1 MQTHLANVMDSAM
14 PEKLF
19 YDQNIKELLSD
30 IQILARIVKYTVK
43 EVNELSVRE
52 IIECI
57 DKQSICIGETEI
69 DPGLTNY
76 GKIQSTQTEDIIL
89 NEGKITFDIRF
100 SLVYK
105 DVIKIIINIEAQK
118 TSDVN
123 KLQYHLENRII
134 YYLSRLI
141 SSQKQ
146 TEFFKSNYDDIKKVY
161 SIWICMDAEDGQESV
176 SKISLMSETVFGE
189 TVSFSQLDKMCGIV
203 IRIHKNKT
211 LGESKNGLIA
221 MLEDILAEE
230 EASKKK
236 QKLKEKYHMIMTYDL
251 EKGVDDMCN
260 LSDIIWE
267 RAIEQGLEQGIEKG
281 IEKGLEQ
288 GVCTVILSCLHNNKS
303 CEEIAEFTGIN
314 LEEVR
319 RVANIER

>member
-1 MQTHLANVMDSAM
+1 M
-14 PEKLF
+14 
-19 YDQNIKELLSD
+19 
-30 IQILARIVKYTVK
+30 
-43 EVNELSVRE
+43 
-52 IIECI
+52 
-57 DKQSICIGETEI
+57 
-69 DPGLTNY
+69 
-76 GKIQSTQTEDIIL
+76 L
-89 NEGKITFDIRF
+89 N
-100 SLVYK
+100 
-105 DVIKIIINIEAQK
+105 
-118 TSDVN
+118 
-123 KLQYHLENRII
+123 
-134 YYLSRLI
+134 
-141 SSQKQ
+141 
-146 TEFFKSNYDDIKKVY
+146 FKKKHD
-161 SIWICMDAEDGQESV
+161 MDAEEGQESV

-203 IRIHKNKT
+203 IRMRKNKSFT
-211 LGESKNGLIA
+211 ESKNVLIA

-267 RAIEQGLEQGIEKG
+267 RAIEQGLEKGIEKG
-281 IEKGLEQ
+281 IERGLEQ
-288 GVCTVILSCLHNNKS
+288 GVCTVILSCLHNNKT